1 MAKTISLNNYTVRG
15 VLTCPSDKSISHRA
29 LMFASIS
36 EGKTVINRLLQ
47 SDDCQA
53 TKQAL
58 IQCGIKMEEK
68 GNQLIVYGQP
78 LCQWSGERQQLNLHN
93 SGTSMRLL
101 LGLLANKKG
110 VTHFI
115 GDSSLNQRPM
125 KRVIHPL
132 ENMGAMIT
140 SQSGHAPLSL
150 TGQRLHGIC
159 YTLPVAS
166 AQVKSAIILAGIH
179 AEGDTFIEEPIPSR
193 DHTERMLPYFNGKI
207 IKHKESIM
215 VPGNQ
220 YLKGTSI
227 KIPGD
232 ISSAA
237 FFMTAAVLAKNSQ
250 LTIKEVGLNETRIG
264 FLNVLQRMGANIDI
278 EVTENEFEPI
288 GTIQIS
294 SSNLKGVRIDKTI
307 IPTLIDELP
316 LIALLA
322 TQAKG
327 ETIITGAE
335 ELAVKECNRL
345 EAVATNLNKMG
356 ADITV
361 TDDGW
366 MIKGETALHGASLCS
381 YNDHRIAMMAVIAS
395 LISQEEITIDDINC
409 ISVSYPNFFDDLYTL
424 IKKQ

>member
-78 LCQWSGERQQLNLHN
+78 LWQWSGERQQLNLHN